1 VVNAIRGAFD
11 RMFWRQYA
19 DEIRLHPEA
28 PAICCFL
35 GMSQV
40 SIVLFLFAMGLLA
53 PLVHAVRYMLGRSGF
68 DIRWFI
74 GTGCVAAFIALSA
87 CFSMYWR
94 YRLVPDRAAALDTN
108 LDRDEVTVT
117 AVKSTLGALIFLAVM
132 EMLFR

>member
-1 VVNAIRGAFD
+1 
-11 RMFWRQYA
+11 M
-19 DEIRLHPEA
+19 
-28 PAICCFL
+28 
-35 GMSQV
+35 